1 MEATFRLAARR
12 GGRAIRETRLAPAP
26 ASPSR
31 VTSSHFRQ
39 SATGRREH
47 RAERMDSRQKE
58 AEGKGEFPPLAMRR
72 TARRE
77 ESFRRRLGKRSRS
90 DGPQIT
96 AQVLLRILLQVL
108 PQVHCGFLCRSHCK
122 SRRKSFR
129 KPRRK
134 SCCGSFANS
143 AADLAP
149 PGSARTGRA
158 LARPTR
164 TPNVSRETFVRR

>member
-77 ESFRRRLGKRSRS
+77 ESFRRRVGKRSRS
-90 DGPQIT
+90 DEPQT
-96 AQVLLRILLQVL
+96 
-108 PQVHCGFLCRSHCK
+108 
-122 SRRKSFR
+122 RRR
-129 KPRRK
+129 
-134 SCCGSFANS
+134 SCCGSCCKFCCGSTADPFADPTASPAANPFANPGAS
-143 AADLAP
+143 PAAGPSRTLPRFP
-149 PGSARTGRA
+149 PRTGRA
-158 LARPTR
+158 LAPTGSR
-164 TPNVSRETFVRR
+164 TKCFT